1 MLSKTLSR
9 CLGLAVTLGVALAT
23 AATAQFPGLTLPASG
38 GNQKASVSQWIG
50 PVEVSITYNSP
61 GVTGPNG
68 EDRTGAIWGQ
78 LVPYGM
84 ANLGFGTCGD
94 QCPWRAGSNE
104 NTVFAVSHDVLVQG
118 EPLAA
123 GSYGLH
129 MIPGEKEWTLILS
142 RNDSAW
148 GSFFY
153 DAAEDALRVTVEPR
167 EHAYT
172 HWLNYTFVDRQPEKA
187 VAALQWENLEI
198 PWTVE
203 VPAIDDLYV
212 AALEHELQ
220 NAAGFNHLAWAAAA
234 AYTVQAGS
242 HLDKG
247 LEWATAAVESPFF
260 GQADFPNLSTLA
272 RVQIASGLDEEA
284 KATLAR
290 AVATD
295 TATVFAIHGL
305 GRQLLGQG
313 ETDLALQVFQANA
326 ERHPDTWPVNVGL
339 ARGYSAKGDLGAAA
353 NYLRKA
359 LQNVPEGDTV
369 NKANLESQLERL
381 ESGQPMT

>member
-1 MLSKTLSR
+1 MLSRNLSR
-9 CLGLAVTLGVALAT
+9 GLGLALVLIAIVAIP
-23 AATAQFPGLTLPASG
+23 AAAQFPGLTLPANG

-61 GVTGPNG
+61 DVTGPNG

-84 ANLGFGTCGD
+84 QALGFGTCGD

-104 NTVFAVSHDVLVQG
+104 NTVFRVSHDVMVQG
-118 EPLAA
+118 QPLAA

-129 MIPGEKEWTLILS
+129 MIPGEEEWTLILS
-142 RNDSAW
+142 NDDTAW

-153 DAAEDALRVTVEPR
+153 DASEDALRVTVEPR
-167 EHAYT
+167 EHDYT
-172 HWLNYTFVDRQPEKA
+172 HWLNYTFVDRQPDQA

-203 VPAIDDLYV
+203 VPAIDELYV
-212 AALEHELQ
+212 AALESELETQ
-220 NAAGFNHLAWAAAA
+220 AGFNHMAWLAAAN
-234 AYTVQAGS
+234 YTLQSGE

-247 LEWATAAVESPFF
+247 LEWATAAVEAPFI
-260 GQADFPNLSTLA
+260 GQADFTTLSTLA
-272 RVQIASGLDEEA
+272 RVQVANDMDGEA
-284 KATLAR
+284 MATLER

-295 TATVFAIHGL
+295 TATIVAIHGL
-305 GRQLLGQG
+305 GRGLLGQG
-313 ETDLALQVFQANA
+313 EIDLALHVFQLNA

-359 LQNVPEGDTV
+359 LVNVPEGDTV
-369 NKANLESQLERL
+369 NQANLESQLERL